1 MDGACLELAESEAT
15 ASLELGTVDEGTLIR
30 LAQRGD
36 RAAFDALVRRYDRKV
51 LRLILGVVRSADD
64 APDVFQEI
72 FLKIYRALPRFNFQA
87 SFYTWLH
94 RVAVNACLDYLRRQ
108 HARPEVQAPVQE
120 EGAADYFHEVV
131 DERPGLNPE
140 QALRAQEIGRRLERA
155 LAQLNP
161 RERMVFELRH
171 YQGLK
176 LQVIGALLGSTEETA
191 KNCLFRATQKLRAE
205 LADLV

>member
-1 MDGACLELAESEAT
+1 MDGACLELAGSEAT

-64 APDVFQEI
+64 APGVFQEI

-120 EGAADYFHEVV
+120 EGAADYFHEVA

-176 LQVIGALLGSTEETA
+176 LQVIGAMLGSTEETA

>member
-1 MDGACLELAESEAT
+1 MDGACLELAGSEAT
-15 ASLELGTVDEGTLIR
+15 ASLELGAVDEGTLIR

-36 RAAFDALVRRYDRKV
+36 HAAFDALVRRHGRKV
-51 LRLILGVVRSADD
+51 LRLILGVIRSADD

-72 FLKIYRALPRFNFQA
+72 FLKIYRALPRFNFKA

-108 HARPEVQAPVQE
+108 HARPEVQAPVPDE
-120 EGAADYFHEVV
+120 DAAEYFHRVA
-131 DERPGLNPE
+131 DERPSLNPE
-140 QALRAQEIGRRLERA
+140 QALRAQEIGRRLETA
-155 LAQLNP
+155 LARLNP

-191 KNCLFRATQKLRAE
+191 KNCLFRATQKLRVE

>member
-1 MDGACLELAESEAT
+1 MDGACLELAGSEET
-15 ASLELGTVDEGTLIR
+15 AGLELGAVDESTLIR

-36 RAAFDALVRRYDRKV
+36 RGAFDALVRRYDRKV
-51 LRLILGVVRSADD
+51 LRLILQVVRSADD

-72 FLKIYRALPRFNFQA
+72 FLKIYRALPRFNFKA

-94 RVAVNACLDYLRRQ
+94 RVAVNACLDYLRRR
-108 HARPEVQAPVQE
+108 HARPEVQEPGQDGN
-120 EGAADYFHEVV
+120 GAGCFDELA
-131 DERPGLNPE
+131 DERPSLNPE
-140 QALRAQEIGRRLERA
+140 HALRAQEIGGRLERA
-155 LAQLNP
+155 LARLNP

-176 LQVIGALLGSTEETA
+176 LQVIGALLGSSEETA
-191 KNCLFRATQKLRAE
+191 KNCLFRATQKLRVE

>member
-120 EGAADYFHEVV
+120 EGAADYFHEVA

-155 LAQLNP
+155 LAHLNP

-176 LQVIGALLGSTEETA
+176 LQVIGALLGSTETTA